1 MPTNNSESQLLQTLK
16 DGDKATRS
24 FLVLVPN
31 PNHRFCIIILV
42 IISLFIPIGYFLYI
56 NQNEPEIQKGIL
68 GMIGAI
74 AGGVI
79 GGYFGAKLKT

>member
-1 MPTNNSESQLLQTLK
+1 MPANNSKSELRQKLEE
-16 DGDKATRS
+16 GDKTTRS
-24 FLVLVPN
+24 FLLLVPN

-42 IISLFIPIGYFLYI
+42 IISIFIAIGYFLNI